1 MKDLR
6 KFIATTIKEYL
17 NENVQIPNVLYHA
30 SNELFGKFELKR
42 GYRTYLFSVEKT
54 DSYAIFLTDDIEAIK
69 QFGEKYLYKCK
80 LKTNRVLDWSEYLD
94 IRSYEWI
101 MRNFGNIIPWNV
113 SEYWMLLDDKRV
125 IDYLKHRGIDCVVIS
140 EIGEH
145 DPFTTYAVLDPNNI
159 EILDVVELK

>member
-1 MKDLR
+1 MR
-6 KFIATTIKEYL
+6 IATTIREYL

-30 SNELFGKFELKR
+30 SNKLFDKFELNQ
-42 GYRTYLFSVEKT
+42 GYRTHLFSVEKT
-54 DSYAIFLTDDIEAIK
+54 DSYAIFLTDDIEATK

-80 LKTNRVLDWSEYLD
+80 LKTNRVLDWSVYLD

-101 MRNFGNIIPWNV
+101 KRNFGNIIPWNV
-113 SEYWMLLDDKRV
+113 SEYWMLLDDKRI
-125 IDYLKHRGIDCVVIS
+125 IDYLKYRGIDCVIIS

-145 DPFTTYAVLDPNNI
+145 DTFTTYAVLDLNNI